1 MQEKYRICQPKLLC
15 RGSSDS
21 ISGMCPL
28 LFYHLG
34 ERVRSSNTSFKDGT
48 AGLALT
54 QCSPG
59 DAGTYTCIAE
69 NAAGK
74 QSSSAELHIK
84 GKAGVNCPVKSS
96 S

>member
-34 ERVRSSNTSFKDGT
+34 ERVRSSNTSFKDGV